1 MKRRDFVKIAGFGA
15 ISLLVSG
22 CGLSVLAETQTN
34 QNTDPKSAQNSVS
47 GGNTMKI
54 VVINSSP
61 HSESEST
68 SKYLA
73 QCFTEGAK
81 SAGHTVFTFD
91 AANEDTHPCK
101 GCDQCG
107 MNGPCIFKDAI
118 ETKLMPKML
127 EADLLVLVTPL
138 YYFGMSAQLKIIV
151 DRFYSRTTKLSG
163 KKSLMMATAWNSSD
177 WTMEALIN
185 HYETLV
191 RYMNWQ
197 SVGQVMATGCGARA
211 LVEHSDF
218 GEQAYKIGANL

>member
-1 MKRRDFVKIAGFGA
+1 
-15 ISLLVSG
+15 
-22 CGLSVLAETQTN
+22 
-34 QNTDPKSAQNSVS
+34 
-47 GGNTMKI
+47 MKI

-73 QCFTEGAK
+73 QRFTEGAK

-163 KKSLMMATAWNSSD
+163 KKSLMMATAWNSAD

-191 RYMNWQ
+191 RYMDWQ

-211 LVEHSDF
+211 LVENSDF